1 VVRTGG
7 QRRAIINDR
16 ARPPHTKTLD
26 GNWSKVVVFADS
38 EISFLA
44 RVHRAQQHAGKGHSG
59 KTYSKSINGRKGKVP
74 MVKKVR
80 RKSGVVFNTALV
92 VIGWLSTNFHKYGY
106 V

>member
-1 VVRTGG
+1 
-7 QRRAIINDR
+7 
-16 ARPPHTKTLD
+16 
-26 GNWSKVVVFADS
+26 
-38 EISFLA
+38 
-44 RVHRAQQHAGKGHSG
+44 
-59 KTYSKSINGRKGKVP
+59 